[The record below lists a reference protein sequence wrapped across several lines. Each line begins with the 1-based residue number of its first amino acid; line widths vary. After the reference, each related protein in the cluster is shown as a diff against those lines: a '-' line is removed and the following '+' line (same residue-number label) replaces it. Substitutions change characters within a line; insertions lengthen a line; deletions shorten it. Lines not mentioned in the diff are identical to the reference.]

1 VNQLTDEDLIARCAD
16 GDRSAMDVLVSRY
29 HAKLLDLALR
39 HLNDREASADVA
51 QATLVRV
58 FQNAGSYQVRASFKT
73 WLYTVA
79 LNQIRDE
86 YRRRGRKRES
96 LAISAE
102 ECGKALEDLPD
113 KSEDG
118 QSPEDRVVR
127 QTEAAAV
134 WKAVDTLSDNQRSA
148 IIMRFRH
155 GLKYEE
161 IAAVMGVPSGTARS
175 LVHHGLK
182 ALRRPL
188 ELMESEG

>member
-1 VNQLTDEDLIARCAD
+1 VNHLTDEELIARCAN
-16 GDRSAMDVLVSRY
+16 GDRGAMDVLVSRY
-29 HAKLLDLALR
+29 HAKLLDFALR
-39 HLNDREASADVA
+39 HLNDREASADIA

-58 FQNAGSYQVRASFKT
+58 FQNARSYHVKASFKT

-102 ECGKALEDLPD
+102 ECGTAVEDLPD
-113 KSEDG
+113 KSENG
-118 QSPEDRVVR
+118 QSPEGRLVK

-134 WKAVDTLSDNQRSA
+134 WKAVDTLRDNQRSA

-175 LVHHGLK
+175 LVHYGLK

-188 ELMESEG
+188 ELMKSEG